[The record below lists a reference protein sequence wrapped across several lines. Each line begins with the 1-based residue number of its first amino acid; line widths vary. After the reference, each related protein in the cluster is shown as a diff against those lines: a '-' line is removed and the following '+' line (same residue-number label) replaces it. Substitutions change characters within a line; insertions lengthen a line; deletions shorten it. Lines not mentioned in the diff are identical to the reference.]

1 MPLSFLVPAF
11 LAGLAALAIPVVMH
25 LRHRDKE
32 QPFRFPSLM
41 FLARIPIRTA
51 HRRRITDWPLL
62 LLRALAV
69 ILVVMA
75 FSRPVVDRAAA
86 AAAAMEVRTVVLALD
101 QSLSMGHS
109 AVWSAALDSA
119 RAVIGQLGG
128 DDRVAV
134 VFFDEEATIQQ
145 PLSGDHAAAL
155 AVLETAQPS
164 ARGTRY
170 AAALRAGRQLL
181 IADQAPRGEILV
193 VTDLQRSGVSG
204 LAGLALPEGIVVR
217 AVSVAP
223 EDRGNT
229 AITGVDVQR
238 IPGEGR
244 GRMVVAAR
252 VTTRGL
258 DAPRMLRLDLTVNN
272 RPAASR
278 TLNVAADGAIP
289 VSFEAVDIPSGP
301 GRVTVTAE
309 PDQLPA
315 DDVFHALVP
324 AEEAERILLVSPG
337 DAAADETLFLERAL
351 GIGREPAFRVE
362 RRLAGMLASGILE
375 GASLVVLYD
384 VRVPPPPAGEA
395 LAEWVRGGGGL
406 IVAAGARLSARPL
419 EDEFLPGALR
429 GPVDRLADRGG
440 VFGDVATDHP
450 VFAPFRAAS
459 AGALGAVR
467 FLRYPRVE
475 PAEGAE
481 VLARFDDGLPAV
493 IERREGEGRVIL
505 VAAPLD
511 TRAGDFPLQSAYL
524 PFLRR
529 LALHASGHAPAP
541 LWRSTGEAWGIPA
554 TVQEPVIEAPSGE
567 LIRPGSA
574 EGAAALTLVETGLYR
589 AYSGRVAGEP
599 LLQVMVNPP
608 PQESDLT
615 PMDPREL
622 LLGVGQEATAAGFG
636 PPPTMTEVEGRQ
648 RLWRTLLLVVAALLI
663 LETLLASRGWRGAAS
678 RLAAT
683 PAERSTT

>member
-25 LRHRDKE
+25 LRHRDKD

-51 HRRRITDWPLL
+51 HRKRITDWPLL

-69 ILVVMA
+69 ILAVLA

-101 QSLSMGHS
+101 HSLSMGHG
-109 AVWSAALDSA
+109 AVWTAALDSA
-119 RAVIGQLGG
+119 RAIIGSLDS

-155 AVLETAQPS
+155 AVLETARPT

-181 IADQAPRGEILV
+181 VADQAPRGEILV
-193 VTDLQRSGVSG
+193 VTDLQRSGVAG
-204 LAGLALPEGIVVR
+204 LAGLSLPEGIVVR
-217 AVSVAP
+217 AVSVAG

-252 VTTRGL
+252 VSTRGL
-258 DAPRMLRLDLTVNN
+258 AAPRPLRLDLSVND

-278 TLNVAADGAIP
+278 ELTVAADGVTP
-289 VSFEAVDIPSGP
+289 VSFEAVEIPNGAV
-301 GRVTVTAE
+301 RVTVTAAA
-309 PDQLPA
+309 DALPA

-337 DAAADETLFLERAL
+337 DAANDETLFLERAL
-351 GIGREPAFRVE
+351 GIGRDPAFRVE

-384 VRVPPPPAGEA
+384 VRVPPAPAGEA
-395 LAEWVRGGGGL
+395 LAEWVRAGGGL
-406 IVAAGARLSARPL
+406 IVAAGARLGARAL

-429 GPVDRLADRGG
+429 GPVDRLDDRGG
-440 VFGDVATDHP
+440 VLGDVSTDHP
-450 VFAPFRAAS
+450 VFAPFRAAA
-459 AGALGAVR
+459 AGALGAAR

-475 PAEGAE
+475 PAPGAE
-481 VLARFDDGLPAV
+481 VLARFDDGNPAV
-493 IERREGEGRVIL
+493 VERREGEGRVVL

-529 LALHASGHAPAP
+529 LAVHTSGHVPAP
-541 LWRSTGEAWGIPA
+541 LWRSTGEAWGIPGSV
-554 TVQEPVIEAPSGE
+554 TEPVIESPSGE
-567 LIRPGSA
+567 LIRPPSA
-574 EGAAALTLVETGLYR
+574 EGGAALTLTETGWYR
-589 AYSGRVAGEP
+589 AYAGRVAGEP
-599 LLQVMVNPP
+599 LQQVMVNAPP
-608 PQESDLT
+608 RESDLT
-615 PMDPREL
+615 PMDAREL

-648 RLWRTLLLVVAALLI
+648 RLWRTLLLVVAALLLI
-663 LETLLASRGWRGAAS
+663 ETWLASRGWRGAAS
-678 RLAAT
+678 RVVVT
-683 PAERSTT
+683 TAERSTT